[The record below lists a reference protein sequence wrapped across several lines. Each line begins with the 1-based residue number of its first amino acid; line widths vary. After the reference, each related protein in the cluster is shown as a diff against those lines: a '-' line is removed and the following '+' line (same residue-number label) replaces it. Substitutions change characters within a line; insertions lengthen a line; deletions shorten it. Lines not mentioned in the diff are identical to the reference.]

1 MTLSKKAR
9 SFREK
14 ESRETSQQPCP
25 YADRK
30 KFAKKTRQVKKSAEN
45 VPISSET
52 VKKSI
57 TSSLWLGKGEA
68 DECDSVHQKVG
79 KGGMLQLQQ
88 GSLCSTGSPVPR
100 DQSSLAGKGQ
110 ATCRLQVVPECGA
123 AAG

>member
-1 MTLSKKAR
+1 M
-9 SFREK
+9 
-14 ESRETSQQPCP
+14 
-25 YADRK
+25 
-30 KFAKKTRQVKKSAEN
+30 KKSAQN

-57 TSSLWLGKGEA
+57 ISSQWLGKGEA
-68 DECDSVHQKVG
+68 DECDSVHQKIG

-110 ATCRLQVVPECGA
+110 APCGLQVVPEGCS
-123 AAG
+123 AAGQGAGKARASDAGSGGESVCGVWKAMYFVRAWIPSDQQ